1 LRISNLE
8 KELERRSVDEK
19 TNLKRQTKAFLEKEK
34 ALETRLQNANE
45 NTWTYLDEL
54 MKKVR
59 LTTTVSKCDMEGV
72 PSLY

>member
-45 NTWTYLDEL
+45 NIWTYLDEL

-59 LTTTVSKCDMEGV
+59 LTAVSKCDIEGV
-72 PSLY
+72 PGLY